1 MSYLT
6 FQHAEPR
13 CARFGGIHGCYLVI
27 APDPGA
33 VWCGCGPKT
42 HQESRGKLQLQC
54 GESVADCVERR
65 RCARP
70 VVGLGEDREHQW
82 PPGAYRSEQN
92 MKVRPWTARS
102 SSQGPLES
110 RSMRSRLSGRAQRAE
125 RAMRYV
131 LRRLDHLNPINTCTL
146 SDPIWW
152 SSSSGSALATTSCW
166 IHDRCEL

>member
-1 MSYLT
+1 MGLP
-6 FQHAEPR
+6 E
-13 CARFGGIHGCYLVI
+13 
-27 APDPGA
+27 PGA
-33 VWCGCGPKT
+33 VLCGCGPKT
-42 HQESRGKLQLQC
+42 HLKAEELQLQC
-54 GESVADCVERR
+54 GSSVVDCAERR

-82 PPGAYRSEQN
+82 PPGAYRSEQG
-92 MKVRPWTARS
+92 MKVRSWTARS
-102 SSQGPLES
+102 SSKGPLES

-125 RAMRYV
+125 RTMRYV

-152 SSSSGSALATTSCW
+152 SSSSGSALATTSRW

>member
-6 FQHAEPR
+6 FQHVEPR
-13 CARFGGIHGCYLVI
+13 CARFGGIHGCYRMGL
-27 APDPGA
+27 PEPGA
-33 VWCGCGPKT
+33 VLCGCGPKT
-42 HQESRGKLQLQC
+42 HLKAEELQLQC
-54 GESVADCVERR
+54 GKSVADCVERR

-125 RAMRYV
+125 RAIRYV
-131 LRRLDHLNPINTCTL
+131 LRRLDHLNPINTCIL
-146 SDPIWW
+146 SDPIWR
-152 SSSSGSALATTSCW
+152 SSSSRSALATTSRW
-166 IHDRCEL
+166 IHDGCEL